1 MPAPTIVQS
10 VQTAWNSAT
19 TPKTTS
25 SFSVVAGDR
34 LAAFSIV
41 ADDNGVNDNASISGG
56 SLTWAVVQ
64 RVKSGSHAEVTL
76 YTATVDVDKSMTVTF
91 AIANSPGAWFGG
103 SVINYRNSDGFG
115 ASSQTTGSGAPTL
128 NLTTTQ
134 ANSSIMVANGDWA
147 AIAGARTWRS
157 GAGSFVETGAYPG
170 DGAQYGAYGGYHADA
185 GAIATYAVG
194 VTAPAGQTYSIAA
207 LEVKG
212 SAVAITAEQE
222 GYRWRND
229 DGSESAAT
237 WKVAQDTTTNLVA
250 GQTARLRFVVNTTGD
265 TPTER
270 FKLQYRKVGDA
281 SWRDLDTSG

>member
-34 LAAFSIV
+34 LAAWSIV

-56 SLTWAVVQ
+56 SLTWAVAQ
-64 RVKSGSHAEVTL
+64 RVKVGSHTEVTI
-76 YTATVDVDKSMTVTF
+76 YTTTVDVDKSMTVTF
-91 AIANSPGAWFGG
+91 AIANTPGAWFGG
-103 SVINYRNSDGFG
+103 SVVNYRNSDGFG

-134 ANSSIMVANGDWA
+134 PNSSILVANGDWA
-147 AIAGARTWRS
+147 AVAGARTWRS

-170 DGAQYGAYGGYHADA
+170 DGTQYGAYGGYHADA
-185 GAIATYAVG
+185 GSIGTYAVG

-212 SAVAITAEQE
+212 SAVAITTEQE
-222 GYRWRND
+222 GFRWRND
-229 DGSESAAT
+229 DGTEAAAT
-237 WKVAQDTTTNLVA
+237 WKAAQDTTVTLA
-250 GQTARLRFVVNTTGD
+250 PGDKARLRFVVNTTGD
-265 TPTER
+265 TPSSQY
-270 FKLQYRKVGDA
+270 KLQYRKVGA
-281 SWRDLDTSG
+281 AAWRNVDTNG